1 MRPDDLGL
9 GEDDL
14 REIWAELCSGVETA
28 TVTRGELIRAL
39 GDPELQ
45 ALLVVSSR
53 FGNTARGEQAVM
65 ELCGDP
71 QGLVDEMLSL
81 DLPAPGSPGY
91 NDPYDVVT
99 YQDFRRCLG
108 SNGDG
113 GSGGGASRSPSP
125 STAAAAG
132 GVAKADSPSTAAADH
147 LHDQISP
154 PAATSPHGSPFLL
167 PRNQTKPPP
176 DPPPLPGCRR
186 LSACLTLSSGQT
198 AGL

>member
-9 GEDDL
+9 GDDDL

-53 FGNTARGEQAVM
+53 FGNTTRGEQAVM

-125 STAAAAG
+125 STAAA
-132 GVAKADSPSTAAADH
+132 DH

-186 LSACLTLSSGQT
+186 LSTCLTLSSGQT